1 MKGKLLLVAGIAL
14 TLLLTISLV
23 IASQSSVMAGYS
35 GERMHSS
42 APVIYSSNDSVEL
55 ASPPRYT
62 TVYIIVQADEPL
74 KSMLEARLVARIGR
88 MGLKPVV
95 VGVEDS
101 PKIQLKGNVLF
112 VYVPYLQERDRF
124 LVKTLEAGA
133 MAYYSTSG
141 DIVDFLNALRKYR
154 NRVPSSEVET
164 LMDEVSRETEMDMD
178 SNMIAG
184 DVLFQYW
191 QELRAKSGALSNS
204 DPYLL
209 LADYLADEI
218 ARGISSVEASR

>member
-1 MKGKLLLVAGIAL
+1 MKGKLLLVAGVAL

-23 IASQSSVMAGYS
+23 IASQKSVMAGYS

-42 APVIYSSNDSVEL
+42 APVIYSSDSVEL

-62 TVYIIVQADEPL
+62 TVYVIVQAEEPL
-74 KSMLEARLVARIGR
+74 KSMLESRLVARIER

-95 VGVEDS
+95 INVEDS
-101 PKIQLKGNVLF
+101 PEIQLKGNVLF
-112 VYVPYLQERDRF
+112 VYVTYLRERNE
-124 LVKTLEAGA
+124 LLMKTLEAGA

-141 DIVDFLNALRKYR
+141 DIVDFLNALQKYR
-154 NRVPSSEVET
+154 NRVPSSDVET
-164 LMDEVSRETEMDMD
+164 LMDRVSEETEMRID
-178 SNMIAG
+178 SNLIAG

-191 QELRAKSGALSNS
+191 QDIRAKSGALSNS